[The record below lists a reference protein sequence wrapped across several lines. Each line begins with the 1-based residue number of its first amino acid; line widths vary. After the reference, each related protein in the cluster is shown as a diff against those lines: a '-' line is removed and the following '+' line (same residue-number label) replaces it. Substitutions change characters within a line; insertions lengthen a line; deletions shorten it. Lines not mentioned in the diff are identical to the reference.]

1 MSAALIL
8 TDVQITGALT
18 IPETG
23 ISPQQ
28 RTSILRQTP
37 NAAFPVRLDALRVWD
52 AYHTNLPGTAAA
64 DDLAL
69 LSGTFG
75 TSPPVVSAG
84 DCKALGATT
93 RYARFQVQLPE
104 SYESAETITLAISAG
119 MLTTV
124 ADVTCTIDVEAF
136 KLDKIGGIGA
146 DLCATAAVTINSL
159 VFGTKSFTITP
170 SGMAAGDVLDVRVA
184 VACNDAATATAVT
197 PTIAAITLLAD
208 IR

>member
-28 RTSILRQTP
+28 RSSILRQTP
-37 NAAFPVRLDALRVWD
+37 NAAFPVRLDSLRVWD